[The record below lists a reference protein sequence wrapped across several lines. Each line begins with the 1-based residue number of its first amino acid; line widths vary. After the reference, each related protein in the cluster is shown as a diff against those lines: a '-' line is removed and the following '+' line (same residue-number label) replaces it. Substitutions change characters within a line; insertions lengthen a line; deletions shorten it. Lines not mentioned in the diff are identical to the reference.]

1 MRNYFSYIWLT
12 TKLEK
17 MTDLDLMLHKNG
29 LRKTAFR
36 MELLNLLVDSN
47 SSLTVEEIKKKVGAT
62 NEKVTIYRA
71 LESFE
76 KNGLIHKVPDK
87 DNLTRYALCHTACT
101 AEQHVHNHAHFI
113 CNVCQETFC
122 LDDMES
128 PMIKEH
134 KGFKIKTSK
143 LILEGDCPD
152 CC

>member
-1 MRNYFSYIWLT
+1 
-12 TKLEK
+12 

-87 DNLTRYALCHTACT
+87 ECDVCGKAFKDNTTLKVSCKRALFLAIDLH
-101 AEQHVHNHAHFI
+101 
-113 CNVCQETFC
+113 
-122 LDDMES
+122 L
-128 PMIKEH
+128 
-134 KGFKIKTSK
+134 
-143 LILEGDCPD
+143 
-152 CC
+152 